1 MLRRHTIGMLVL
13 LGCAT
18 VSGQP
23 QPRATAKM
31 INAAGATVG
40 TAMLTPTIRGGVL
53 INITLNGLPA
63 GTHALHIHTVGKCA
77 APDFASAGPHFNPG
91 MKEHGTA
98 NPKGSHAG
106 DLPNVEFLGRGQDD
120 VSIATGDVT
129 LAPGPNSLFHPGGTA
144 LVIHAN
150 ADDNKTDPAGMRAPA
165 SPAAS
170 LRRLARNDGDDVALD
185 GRLGVLLNLRS
196 ASRDNHHAIVRPA
209 RAVLDPALGVSA
221 LEVTDRQQPVA
232 SAFSRRHVGECGT

>member
-1 MLRRHTIGMLVL
+1 MMALLSTGGTTMLRRHMIGMLVL

-23 QPRATAKM
+23 QLRATAKM

-40 TAMLTPTIRGGVL
+40 TATLTPTIRGGVL
-53 INITLNGLPA
+53 INITLNRLPA
-63 GTHALHIHTVGKCA
+63 GTHALHIHTVGKCD
-77 APDFASAGPHFNPG
+77 APDFASAGPHFNPE

-98 NPKGSHAG
+98 NPKGAHAG

-150 ADDNKTDPAGMRAPA
+150 ADDNKTDPAGNAG
-165 SPAAS
+165 
-170 LRRLARNDGDDVALD
+170 ARIAC
-185 GRLGVLLNLRS
+185 GVIEKAGS
-196 ASRDNHHAIVRPA
+196 
-209 RAVLDPALGVSA
+209 
-221 LEVTDRQQPVA
+221 
-232 SAFSRRHVGECGT
+232 